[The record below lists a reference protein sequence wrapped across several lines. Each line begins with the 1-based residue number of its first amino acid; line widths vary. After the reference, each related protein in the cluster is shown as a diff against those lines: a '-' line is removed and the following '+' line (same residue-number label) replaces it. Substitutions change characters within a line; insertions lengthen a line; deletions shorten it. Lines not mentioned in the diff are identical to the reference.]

1 MKTTV
6 VLATLLVLAI
16 VVILFAFFG
25 RRFTPAPIREII
37 VREEVPVAWL
47 PWSWGYGW
55 GGWRGT
61 TYVDRPVPRFP
72 WPRRGDRGGHGSG
85 HGGSP
90 PPPPPPPPPP
100 TPSGGSGR
108 GGGGGGHSGGHGG
121 PGGGGR
127 R

>member
-1 MKTTV
+1 MNTTV

-16 VVILFAFFG
+16 VIILFAFFG
-25 RRFTPAPIREII
+25 RRYGPTPIREVI

-72 WPRRGDRGGHGSG
+72 WRPRGGDHGG

-90 PPPPPPPPPP
+90 PPPPPS
-100 TPSGGSGR
+100 PS
-108 GGGGGGHSGGHGG
+108 GGGGGGHGGHGG
-121 PGGGGR
+121 PKK
-127 R
+127 

>member
-1 MKTTV
+1 MNTTV
-6 VLATLLVLAI
+6 VLTTLLVLAI

-25 RRFTPAPIREII
+25 RHYGPTPIREVI

-72 WPRRGDRGGHGSG
+72 WPRGHGGHGG
-85 HGGSP
+85 GGS
-90 PPPPPPPPPP
+90 PPP
-100 TPSGGSGR
+100 TPSGG
-108 GGGGGGHSGGHGG
+108 GGGHGGGHGG
-121 PGGGGR
+121 PGGHGGGGR